1 MLYLQIHTG
10 DLAAPI
16 QSLERYFRDGGVS
29 IIQAAF
35 AHSYFVHPDQVRART
50 PYYPENARRPESILR
65 AWTREKFATWLGDS
79 RQICYDDNQ
88 RAQMA
93 WERYTGSAIMRGSGY
108 GVRHIWGEPW
118 NPDAFTAGWNLCYM
132 PFWAGMLTE
141 AQHPYPEL
149 QQAIQQASWDLYFS
163 ANPVCP
169 PPDFVAD
176 PGMDLAAILQGQP
189 LLILAP
195 ATAANHPRPSR
206 PATPANPPRPSRQAT
221 TAADGADGSNDAI
234 IARVKAIRTESHQSW
249 SNISK
254 ATLALQGKAHDPFG
268 TPNVENS
275 SKSCVRK
282 ICRETGLTLAQLESL
297 LSQLRS

>member
-10 DLAAPI
+10 ALVSPI
-16 QSLERYFRDGGVS
+16 QSLERYFQDGGVS

-35 AHSYFVHPDQVRART
+35 AHSYFVHPDQVRERT
-50 PYYPENARRPESILR
+50 PYYPDHARRS
-65 AWTREKFATWLGDS
+65 REHYPGLDKGKIATWPGDG
-79 RQICYDDNQ
+79 RQVRLDDNQ

-93 WERYTGSAIMRGSGY
+93 WEKYTGSKLERGSGY

-141 AQHPYPEL
+141 SQHQHPEL
-149 QQAIQQASWDLYFS
+149 NQAIRQASWDLYFR
-163 ANPVCP
+163 ANPVCQ

-176 PGMDLAAILQGQP
+176 PEIDLAAILQGQP
-189 LLILAP
+189 LLILSQS
-195 ATAANHPRPSR
+195 TAANHHRSSCQAKTVAND
-206 PATPANPPRPSRQAT
+206 ATGS
-221 TAADGADGSNDAI
+221 DGAI
-234 IARVKAIRTESHQSW
+234 IARVKEIRTNTHQSW

-254 ATLALQGKAHDPFG
+254 AALSLQGKAHDPFG

-282 ICRETGLTLAQLESL
+282 ICRETGLTLAELEALLPQLQS
-297 LSQLRS
+297 

>member
-1 MLYLQIHTG
+1 M
-10 DLAAPI
+10 
-16 QSLERYFRDGGVS
+16 ERYFRDGGVS

-35 AHSYFVHPDQVRART
+35 AHSYFVHPDRVRERT
-50 PYYPENARRPESILR
+50 PYYPDHARRS
-65 AWTREKFATWLGDS
+65 REHYPGLDKGKLATWAGDG
-79 RQICYDDNQ
+79 RQVRLDDNQ

-93 WERYTGSAIMRGSGY
+93 WEKYTGSKLERGSGY

-141 AQHPYPEL
+141 AQHQHPEL
-149 QQAIQQASWDLYFS
+149 NQAIRQASWDLYFRETP
-163 ANPVCP
+163 AGQ

-176 PGMDLAAILQGQP
+176 PGLDLAAILQGQP
-189 LLILAP
+189 LLILAQATTTNRHRP
-195 ATAANHPRPSR
+195 YRQANTAAND
-206 PATPANPPRPSRQAT
+206 ATGS
-221 TAADGADGSNDAI
+221 DGAIS
-234 IARVKAIRTESHQSW
+234 ARVKEIRTQAHQSW

-254 ATLALQGKAHDPFG
+254 ATLSLQGKAHEPFG

-282 ICRETGLTLAQLESL
+282 IGRETGLTPAELESL
-297 LSQLRS
+297 LPQLQS

>member
-1 MLYLQIHTG
+1 MLHLQIHTG
-10 DLAAPI
+10 ALVSPI

-50 PYYPENARRPESILR
+50 PYYPDHARRS
-65 AWTREKFATWLGDS
+65 REHYPGLDKGKIATWPDDG
-79 RQICYDDNQ
+79 RQVRLDDNQ

-93 WERYTGSAIMRGSGY
+93 WEKYTGSKLERGSGY

-141 AQHPYPEL
+141 SQHQHPEL
-149 QQAIQQASWDLYFS
+149 NQAIRQASWDLYFRE
-163 ANPVCP
+163 NPVCQ

-176 PGMDLAAILQGQP
+176 PEIDLAAILQGQP
-189 LLILAP
+189 LLILAQ
-195 ATAANHPRPSR
+195 ATAANHH
-206 PATPANPPRPSRQAT
+206 RPSRQAKT
-221 TAADGADGSNDAI
+221 VANDATGSDGAI
-234 IARVKAIRTESHQSW
+234 IARVKEIRTNAHQSW
-249 SNISK
+249 SNIGK
-254 ATLALQGKAHDPFG
+254 AALSLQGKAHDPFG

-275 SKSCVRK
+275 SQSCVRK
-282 ICRETGLTLAQLESL
+282 ICRETGLTLAELEALLPQLQS
-297 LSQLRS
+297 

>member
-10 DLAAPI
+10 ALVPPI

-35 AHSYFVHPDQVRART
+35 AHSYFIHPDQVRDRT
-50 PYYPENARRPESILR
+50 PYYPDHARRS
-65 AWTREKFATWLGDS
+65 REHYPGLDKGKFATWPGDG
-79 RQICYDDNQ
+79 RQVRLDDNQ

-93 WERYTGSAIMRGSGY
+93 WEKYTGSKIMRGSGY

-118 NPDAFTAGWNLCYM
+118 NPDAFTAGWNICYM

-141 AQHPYPEL
+141 EQHQHLEL
-149 QQAIQQASWDLYFS
+149 NQAIRQASWDLYFRE
-163 ANPVCP
+163 NPVCP

-176 PGMDLAAILQGQP
+176 PGMDLAAILQRQP
-189 LLILAP
+189 LLILAQ

-206 PATPANPPRPSRQAT
+206 QATPAT
-221 TAADGADGSNDAI
+221 ITAADGIDGSDGAI
-234 IARVKAIRTESHQSW
+234 IAQVKAVRTDSHQSW

-254 ATLALQGKAHDPFG
+254 ATLSLQGKAHDPFG
-268 TPNVENS
+268 TPNVASS

-282 ICRETGLTLAQLESL
+282 ICTETGLTLAELESL
-297 LSQLRS
+297 LPQLQS

>member
-35 AHSYFVHPDQVRART
+35 AHSYFVHPDQVRERT
-50 PYYPENARRPESILR
+50 PYYPDHARRS
-65 AWTREKFATWLGDS
+65 REHYPGLDKGKFATWPGDG
-79 RQICYDDNQ
+79 RQVRLDDNQ

-93 WERYTGSAIMRGSGY
+93 WEKYTGSKLERRSGY

-189 LLILAP
+189 LLILSQ
-195 ATAANHPRPSR
+195 ATAANRSRPSR
-206 PATPANPPRPSRQAT
+206 PLRQAT
-221 TAADGADGSNDAI
+221 TVADGADGSDAAI
-234 IARVKAIRTESHQSW
+234 IARVKAIRTKDHQSW

-254 ATLALQGKAHDPFG
+254 ATLSLQGKAHEPFG
-268 TPNVENS
+268 TPNVEKS
-275 SKSCVRK
+275 SKSCVKK
-282 ICRETGLTLAQLESL
+282 ICGETGLTLEELESL
-297 LSQLRS
+297 LPQLQS

>member
-10 DLAAPI
+10 ALAAPI

-35 AHSYFVHPDQVRART
+35 AHSYFVHPDQVRAKT
-50 PYYPENARRPESILR
+50 PYYPDHARRS
-65 AWTREKFATWLGDS
+65 REHYPGLDKGKFATWPGDG
-79 RQICYDDNQ
+79 RQVRLDDNQ

-93 WERYTGSAIMRGSGY
+93 WEKYTGSNIMRGSGY

-163 ANPVCP
+163 DNPVCP

-176 PGMDLAAILQGQP
+176 PGMDLAAILNGQP
-189 LLILAP
+189 LLILAQD
-195 ATAANHPRPSR
+195 TAANRSRPSR
-206 PATPANPPRPSRQAT
+206 PLRQTTPT
-221 TAADGADGSNDAI
+221 ADGAGGSDGAI
-234 IARVKAIRTESHQSW
+234 SARVKAIRTNASQSW

-254 ATLALQGKAHDPFG
+254 ATLSLQGKAHDPFG
-268 TPNVENS
+268 TRNVENS

-282 ICRETGLTLAQLESL
+282 ICRETGLTPAQLESL
-297 LSQLRS
+297 LPQLQS

>member
-1 MLYLQIHTG
+1 MLRLQIHTG
-10 DLAAPI
+10 ALVSPI

-50 PYYPENARRPESILR
+50 PYYPDHARRS
-65 AWTREKFATWLGDS
+65 REHYPGLDKGKIATWPGDG
-79 RQICYDDNQ
+79 RQVRLDDNQ

-93 WERYTGSAIMRGSGY
+93 WEKYTGSKLERGSGS

-141 AQHPYPEL
+141 AQHQHPEL
-149 QQAIQQASWDLYFS
+149 NQAIRQASWDLYFRE
-163 ANPVCP
+163 NPVGQ

-176 PGMDLAAILQGQP
+176 PEIDLAAILQGQP
-189 LLILAP
+189 LLILSQ
-195 ATAANHPRPSR
+195 ATMTNHH
-206 PATPANPPRPSRQAT
+206 RPSRQANT
-221 TAADGADGSNDAI
+221 VANDANGSDGAI
-234 IARVKAIRTESHQSW
+234 IARVKEIRASAHQSW

-254 ATLALQGKAHDPFG
+254 AVLSLQGKAHDPFG

-282 ICRETGLTLAQLESL
+282 ICRETGMTFVELESL
-297 LSQLRS
+297 LLRILS